1 MRRIPKP
8 SRGFTLIELLVAL
21 LVLGVLSSLAFP
33 SFMQTFVRFRL
44 EGAVNELSTDVQYTR
59 AEALRRREVAT
70 LAVDA
75 GGTSYTIK
83 AGAANTVLK
92 TVSMPSGITL
102 TPDAAVSFENLT
114 GTASSVSFLGQATAY
129 SLKLRV
135 DVDALGRI
143 KLCAP
148 ASSGLQ
154 GYPSC

>member
-1 MRRIPKP
+1 MCHRPSA
-8 SRGFTLIELLVAL
+8 SRGFTLVELLVAL

-33 SFMQTFVRFRL
+33 SFMSTFVRFRL

-59 AEALRRREVAT
+59 AEALRRRESASLTVN
-70 LAVDA
+70 A
-75 GGTSYTIK
+75 GGTSYAIT

-92 TVSMPSGITL
+92 TVSMPSGVTL
-102 TPDAAVSFENLT
+102 TPNAAVSFENLR
-114 GTASSVSFLGQATAY
+114 GTASDVSILGQATAY

-135 DVDALGRI
+135 DVDALGRV